1 MNIAIDGNEANVG
14 QKVGVSVYTYE
25 LLNYFQ
31 KKATKDLRFTVFLR
45 TKPGKHMPSQ
55 TNYFS
60 YRVVYGPF
68 AWSQFFLPL
77 RLICEYLFGTRYGVF
92 FSPAHYAPRLLPC
105 NSVVTIHDLS
115 YIHYPS
121 EFLKKDLYQLTHW
134 TRYSI
139 QNAKSVIAVSQATKK
154 DVIQEYAL
162 DGSMVHVIYN
172 GYSHD
177 KGTQS
182 SEAQWKPYILYVG
195 TIQPR
200 KNIKTLVDAF
210 STFNKMHPEFR
221 LMIAGKKGW
230 MYEDTLSY
238 IKTSSAA
245 QSIQLLGFIDDIKKN
260 ELYKN
265 AFCTVLPSFYE
276 GFGLPMLEAMS
287 NGCPVL
293 ASQSSSLPEVGG
305 DAAIYFDPNSS
316 QVLLTKLEQ
325 LYTNH
330 QLRSSKVKQGFMQV
344 NHFSWELCGKQTLDV
359 LLQNAS

>member
-45 TKPGKHMPSQ
+45 TKPMKHMPEQS
-55 TNYFS
+55 NYFT
-60 YRVVYGPF
+60 YRVVYGPY

-77 RLICEYLFGTRYGVF
+77 RLFFEYLSGTRYGVF

-121 EFLKKDLYQLTHW
+121 EFLQKDLYQLTHW

-154 DVIQEYAL
+154 DVIQEYKL
-162 DGSMVHVIYN
+162 DSKKVHVVYN
-172 GYSHD
+172 GYSYENNI
-177 KGTQS
+177 QS
-182 SEAQWKPYILYVG
+182 AETQWKPYILYVG

-200 KNIKTLVDAF
+200 KNLKLLIDAF
-210 STFNKMHPEFR
+210 AKFNTIHPEFS
-221 LMIAGKKGW
+221 LKIAGRMGW
-230 MYEDTLSY
+230 MYEETLSY
-238 IKTSSAA
+238 ITSSSVSK
-245 QSIQLLGFIDDIKKN
+245 SIELLGFVDDKMKN
-260 ELYKN
+260 ELYQN

-276 GFGLPMLEAMS
+276 GFGLPILEAMS

-293 ASQSSSLPEVGG
+293 VSQSSSLPEVGG
-305 DAAIYFDPNSS
+305 DAAIYFDPHSS
-316 QVLLTKLEQ
+316 QTLLHNLEE
-325 LYTNH
+325 LYTNPH
-330 QLRSSKVKQGFMQV
+330 LRSIKVKQGYMRV
-344 NHFSWELCGKQTLDV
+344 RHFSWKLCGKQTLDV